1 MPGIFIT
8 RGMKIQIP
16 EGTPFF
22 SIDDNGNIQ
31 THTITPHVHFD
42 VCPTWL
48 EIAARHAKEANERKL
63 ARVAAWNSTDE
74 AAKAETLERE
84 FEASMQAIMAAAIA
98 IDSFYANL
106 RDAVNIS
113 QEDIARWRGN
123 NTARY
128 KQISEVLRRAFTLQ
142 NRHAVNLRKAIKKI
156 FRFRDLAVHPSG
168 DVSAPILHAELQVGV
183 EWRFAYFRAEN
194 AEALVNLTSQIIR
207 KLIGNGK
214 PANPEVERYAKS
226 LHERLSPQD
235 TPGS

>member
-1 MPGIFIT
+1 
-8 RGMKIQIP
+8 MKIQIP
-16 EGTPFF
+16 AGTPFF
-22 SIDDNGNIQ
+22 SIDDNGNLQ

-48 EIAARHAKEANERKL
+48 EIAARHGKDANEKKL

-74 AAKAETLERE
+74 TAKAETLERE
-84 FEASMQAIMAAAIA
+84 FESSMQAIMAAAIA

-106 RDAVNIS
+106 RDAVGIS
-113 QEDIARWRGN
+113 KKEIARWREN

-142 NRHAVNLRKAIKKI
+142 NRHAVNLRKAIKEV

-168 DVSAPILHAELQVGV
+168 DVTAPILHPELHVGV

-194 AEALVNLTSQIIR
+194 AEALVNLACQVVRELSE
-207 KLIGNGK
+207 KGK
-214 PANPEVERYAKS
+214 PSNAEVERYAIS
-226 LHERLSPQD
+226 LRERLSSARMWQSCA
-235 TPGS
+235 G